1 MGLRKEAGDTAIKD
15 IKNIFRLK
23 ISGTWKIQLTI
34 AISFISSRDNDE
46 EPVINSKSDSIEIMI
61 NDGEDEV
68 IKQVFK
74 SLKKQ
79 IKTIANWF
87 VFN

>member
-23 ISGTWKIQLTI
+23 ISGTRKIQLTI
-34 AISFISSRDNDE
+34 SISFISSRDNDE
-46 EPVINSKSDSIEIMI
+46 EPVIHSKRDSIEIII

-68 IKQVFK
+68 IKEVFK

-79 IKTIANWF
+79 IWF

>member
-1 MGLRKEAGDTAIKD
+1 M
-15 IKNIFRLK
+15 K
-23 ISGTWKIQLTI
+23 ISGTWKVQLTI

-46 EPVINSKSDSIEIMI
+46 EPVINSKSDSIEIII